1 MNNNIEEYLKQF
13 KTEKLE
19 LIVRISWCWTKES
32 AGFGMIENCYKARAR
47 FDMALNAKTSELL
60 DTGAAFNWLEW
71 LAPKKRFGFKYGFKF
86 QKGKLYRILVRE
98 KISKKD
104 DKYKAYYIEQVLEQ
118 NVKESLLDPL
128 HNFESEFEEQD
139 TDMIVLIKKRISGW
153 QTLFGYRVPRCTF
166 IASIDLK
173 TNELNQSWGTLTWM
187 EKDKNAK
194 LKYDFKELEA
204 YLIKARKNKNID
216 NSYMVQKVLKNITDA
231 RLERIK
237 EEYKKPVIINDSL
250 GKFELDR
257 NYNQFKGQI
266 DYLGEMC
273 NVYLD
278 VEEGELTADKGLNRL
293 REIYQKL
300 EKWDAGLKE
309 YVSNELLELANEWC
323 DDGVEI
329 TKEEFLQRIGI
340 PDITIEADGAIRL
353 MFESDGI
360 FTDHGIEIVID
371 KNGDFIRAD
380 IVG

>member
-1 MNNNIEEYLKQF
+1 MDNNIEKYLKQF

-47 FDMALNAKTSELL
+47 FDMALNAKTGELL

-153 QTLFGYRVPRCTF
+153 QTLLGYRVPRCTF

-204 YLIKARKNKNID
+204 YLIKARKNKNIE
-216 NSYMVQKVLKNITDA
+216 NSYMVQKVLKNVTDA

-237 EEYKKPVIINDSL
+237 EEYRKPVIINDSL

-293 REIYQKL
+293 RKIYQKL

-340 PDITIEADGAIRL
+340 SDITIEADGAVRL

-371 KNGDFIRAD
+371 KNGDFIKAD